1 MPEHPF
7 FMALSFRL
15 SPKPI
20 DKYTDDELAQ
30 LIVLGEKDAERALD
44 CFYKRFGDMAR
55 MAWAYHRAEKSLILE
70 AYHDALLALKAN
82 LLAGKFEGR
91 GKPRAFFAMIFR
103 NKCIDIIRR
112 GATMSLKPELEKYL
126 RQEMSGTPE
135 NPEEEWT
142 NSMDWKEEERKE
154 ALRKKCYEE
163 ATSAMTQREM
173 DILTDYY
180 VNDMSAK
187 GLAEKYG
194 FKTPAVAR
202 QTALNLKVKL
212 NKSIETLCQSK
223 PECRILR
230 NRT

>member
-1 MPEHPF
+1 
-7 FMALSFRL
+7 MALSLRFP
-15 SPKPI
+15 PKPI
-20 DKYTDDELAQ
+20 EKHTDDELAQ
-30 LIVLGEKDAERALD
+30 LIAGGGTEAERALD
-44 CFYKRFGDMAR
+44 CLYKRFGDMAR

-91 GKPRAFFAMIFR
+91 GQPRAFFAMIFR

-112 GATMSLKPELEKYL
+112 GATISLKPELENYL
-126 RQEMSGTPE
+126 RREMSGIPE
-135 NPEEEWT
+135 SPEEEWT
-142 NSMDWKEEERKE
+142 NNMDWKEEERH
-154 ALRKKCYEE
+154 AATRKKCYEE
-163 ATSAMTQREM
+163 ATSAMTPREM

-180 VNDMSAK
+180 VKDMSAK
-187 GLAEKYG
+187 ELAKKHG

-212 NKSIETLCQSK
+212 NKAIETLCQTK

-230 NRT
+230 TRQ